1 MMAADYRHIDGLEN
15 RLGRHYSRFPP
26 FSPTPALA
34 DQSLALRKLCD
45 AGSNRRSRV
54 SLAFAQPGD
63 TLLYLLLPLHHVTF
77 GVSLA
82 EAGLLLAANRL
93 VRIAGYGWVA
103 RFFAERGPRLA
114 CLLAASGSLLST
126 FGYATLSGIW
136 GLLTARLLW
145 GLSFAAMNI
154 ATQALATAEPT
165 GAARRSGRMRA
176 IIATGP
182 VSGLIVGAVVSQFA

>member
-1 MMAADYRHIDGLEN
+1 GMAVETGCVAPSVAATDAADHN
-15 RLGRHYSRFPP
+15 SRN
-26 FSPTPALA
+26 A
-34 DQSLALRKLCD
+34 SLT
-45 AGSNRRSRV
+45 
-54 SLAFAQPGD
+54 LAFAQPGD
-63 TLLYLLLPLHHVTF
+63 TLLYLLLPLHHASF

-176 IIATGP
+176 MISAGP
-182 VSGLIVGAVVSQFA
+182 VTGLVVGAVVCQIAG

>member
-1 MMAADYRHIDGLEN
+1 MAL
-15 RLGRHYSRFPP
+15 
-26 FSPTPALA
+26 PAIA
-34 DQSLALRKLCD
+34 AT
-45 AGSNRRSRV
+45 AGSPLRVADENSRHA
-54 SLAFAQPGD
+54 SLTLAFAQPGD
-63 TLLYLLLPLHHVTF
+63 TLLYLLLPLHHDTF
-77 GVSLA
+77 GVTLA

-126 FGYATLSGIW
+126 LGYATLSGVW
-136 GLLTARLLW
+136 GLLIARLLW

-176 IIATGP
+176 IIAAGP
-182 VSGLIVGAVVSQFA
+182 VSGLIVGAVVSQF